1 MSSKGWCLDHENIFM
16 SLSLHTTKIHFPPD
30 CREFGI
36 TVTLKPHQVEGVSW
50 LMYKYLLG
58 VNVLLDQNRTR
69 TGADI
74 FKCFSLYSSHVEPLS
89 RCLVEAPELQ
99 SWDGGFCTMSLQAL
113 CFSPSSS
120 SKVTFSLDLNISFGV
135 LRLSRLVPSPLS
147 VDQSGAAL
155 NDHEKKIKDWCP
167 RIEGT

>member
-58 VNVLLDQNRTR
+58 VNTNLQIERMGLGKTLEAIVFFLLSYLKFLQGLR
-69 TGADI
+69 
-74 FKCFSLYSSHVEPLS
+74 EP
-89 RCLVEAPELQ
+89 
-99 SWDGGFCTMSLQAL
+99 FCESMGSA
-113 CFSPSSS
+113 S
-120 SKVTFSLDLNISFGV
+120 
-135 LRLSRLVPSPLS
+135 
-147 VDQSGAAL
+147 
-155 NDHEKKIKDWCP
+155 
-167 RIEGT
+167 

>member
-58 VNVLLDQNRTR
+58 VNTNLQIEHMGLGKTLE
-69 TGADI
+69 AI
-74 FKCFSLYSSHVEPLS
+74 FFFSYMKFLQGLREP
-89 RCLVEAPELQ
+89 
-99 SWDGGFCTMSLQAL
+99 FCES
-113 CFSPSSS
+113 
-120 SKVTFSLDLNISFGV
+120 V
-135 LRLSRLVPSPLS
+135 RLAS
-147 VDQSGAAL
+147 
-155 NDHEKKIKDWCP
+155 
-167 RIEGT
+167 